1 MGKLLAWL
9 RRRRPCEPYW
19 KPEYELLA
27 QYNAERARGVVHS
40 EEYANRM
47 AVVQADY
54 DVLYLPALHDYLNS

>member
-1 MGKLLAWL
+1 
-9 RRRRPCEPYW
+9 
-19 KPEYELLA
+19 LLA